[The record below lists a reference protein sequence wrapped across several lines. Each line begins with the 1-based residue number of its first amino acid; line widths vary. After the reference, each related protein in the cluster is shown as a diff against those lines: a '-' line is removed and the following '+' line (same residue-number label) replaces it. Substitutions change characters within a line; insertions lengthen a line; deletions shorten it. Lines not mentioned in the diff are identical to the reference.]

1 MIKQRWIALKLDTPP
16 LFLYTIQKMAC
27 QWECRK
33 ILKIDDG
40 AALRSKKQTTLLDN
54 YKLCYYLI
62 ISIPC

>member
-40 AALRSKKQTTLLDN
+40 AALRSKKTN
-54 YKLCYYLI
+54 N
-62 ISIPC
+62 SP

>member
-40 AALRSKKQTTLLDN
+40 AALRSKKQ
-54 YKLCYYLI
+54 I
-62 ISIPC
+62 IIHINISFSFRMFQFTPT